1 MKALSPALILTQPS
15 GRPILRLRSNMD
27 AIAKLTPRRQ
37 RFADE
42 YVLCGSGAEA
52 ARRAGYSEKTKPD
65 VLSAIQ
71 ALKAQNAAAFDV
83 TRQDVIGGVL
93 EAIAM
98 ARLAGDPG
106 AMLTG
111 LRDLSRMMGFNEPEA
126 VRVAVA
132 GSGAAALAAKFVA
145 MSDAELIALAG
156 GTV

>member
-1 MKALSPALILTQPS
+1 
-15 GRPILRLRSNMD
+15 MD
-27 AIAKLTPRRQ
+27 AVAKLTPRRQ

-42 YVLCGSGAEA
+42 YLLCGSGAEA
-52 ARRAGYSEKTKPD
+52 ARRAGYSEKTARAIAAELLTKPD

-98 ARLAGDPG
+98 ARAAGDPG

-156 GTV
+156 GSV

>member
-1 MKALSPALILTQPS
+1 MH
-15 GRPILRLRSNMD
+15 

-52 ARRAGYSEKTKPD
+52 ARRAGYSEKTARAIAAELLTKPD
-65 VLSAIQ
+65 VLAAIQ
-71 ALKAQNAAAFDV
+71 ALRAQNAAAFGV

-98 ARLAGDPG
+98 ARAAGDPG

-126 VRVAVA
+126 VRAVVVDTA
-132 GSGAAALAAKFVA
+132 SAAYIAKFAA
-145 MSDAELIALAG
+145 MSDAQLMAVVQG
-156 GTV
+156 GRPLS

>member
-1 MKALSPALILTQPS
+1 
-15 GRPILRLRSNMD
+15 MD
-27 AIAKLTPRRQ
+27 AVAKLTPRRQ

-52 ARRAGYSEKTKPD
+52 ARRAGYSEKTARAIAAELLTKPD

-98 ARLAGDPG
+98 ARAAGDPG

-111 LRDLSRMMGFNEPEA
+111 LRDLSRMMGFNEPETVRA
-126 VRVAVA
+126 VVVDTA
-132 GSGAAALAAKFVA
+132 SAAYIAKFAA
-145 MSDAELIALAG
+145 MSDAQLMAVVQG
-156 GTV
+156 GRTLS

>member
-1 MKALSPALILTQPS
+1 
-15 GRPILRLRSNMD
+15 MD

-52 ARRAGYSEKTKPD
+52 ARRAGYSEKTARAIAAELLTKPD

-98 ARLAGDPG
+98 ARAAGDPG

-126 VRVAVA
+126 VRAVVVDTA
-132 GSGAAALAAKFVA
+132 SAAYIAKFAA
-145 MSDAELIALAG
+145 MSDAQLMAVVQG
-156 GTV
+156 GRPLS

>member
-1 MKALSPALILTQPS
+1 
-15 GRPILRLRSNMD
+15 MD

-52 ARRAGYSEKTKPD
+52 ARRAGYSEKTARAIAAELLTKPD

-126 VRVAVA
+126 VRAVVVDTA
-132 GSGAAALAAKFVA
+132 SAAYIAKFAA
-145 MSDAELIALAG
+145 MSDAQLMAVVQG
-156 GTV
+156 GRPLS

>member
-1 MKALSPALILTQPS
+1 
-15 GRPILRLRSNMD
+15 MD
-27 AIAKLTPRRQ
+27 AVAKLTPRRQ

-52 ARRAGYSEKTKPD
+52 ARRAGYSEKTARAIAAELLTKPD

-98 ARLAGDPG
+98 ARAAGDPG

-126 VRVAVA
+126 VRAVVVDTA
-132 GSGAAALAAKFVA
+132 SAAYVAKFAA
-145 MSDAELIALAG
+145 MSDAQLIAVVQG
-156 GTV
+156 GSALS

>member
-1 MKALSPALILTQPS
+1 MH
-15 GRPILRLRSNMD
+15 

-52 ARRAGYSEKTKPD
+52 ARRAGYSEKTARAIAAELLTKPD

-98 ARLAGDPG
+98 ARAAGDPG

-126 VRVAVA
+126 VRAVVVDTA
-132 GSGAAALAAKFVA
+132 SAAYIAKFAA
-145 MSDAELIALAG
+145 MSDAQLMAVVQG
-156 GTV
+156 GRPLS

>member
-1 MKALSPALILTQPS
+1 
-15 GRPILRLRSNMD
+15 MD
-27 AIAKLTPRRQ
+27 AVAKLTPRRQ

-52 ARRAGYSEKTKPD
+52 ARRAGYSEKTARAIAAELLTKPD

-98 ARLAGDPG
+98 ARAAGDPVT
-106 AMLTG
+106 MLTG
-111 LRDLSRMMGFNEPEA
+111 LRDLSRMMGFNEPETVRA
-126 VRVAVA
+126 VVVDTA
-132 GSGAAALAAKFVA
+132 SAAYIAKFAA
-145 MSDAELIALAG
+145 MSDAQLMAVVQG
-156 GTV
+156 GRTLS

>member
-1 MKALSPALILTQPS
+1 MH
-15 GRPILRLRSNMD
+15 

-52 ARRAGYSEKTKPD
+52 ARRAGYSEKTARAIAAELLTKPD

-93 EAIAM
+93 EGIAM
-98 ARLAGDPG
+98 ARAAGDPG

-126 VRVAVA
+126 VRAVVVDTA
-132 GSGAAALAAKFVA
+132 SAAYVAKFAA
-145 MSDAELIALAG
+145 MSDAQLIAVVQG
-156 GTV
+156 GSALS